1 MSPVDNHDRSAGVF
15 HDPADLTDADDLTAE
30 CAAARAAIRRDFNEA
45 RRRAQAWQ
53 LEVLP

>member
-1 MSPVDNHDRSAGVF
+1 MSSF
-15 HDPADLTDADDLTAE
+15 HDSPADLTDADDLTAE